1 MALELFV
8 DVLLA
13 RRERV
18 CFIVRAR
25 GESREG
31 LNVDFKILTGKL

>member
-18 CFIVRAR
+18 CFIVR